1 LNKQLIQVC
10 KFISSVLREQQSK
23 KRYGKEQLIPKIQK
37 QHKMYHNL
45 YYGMAAHTIV
55 MHLKI
60 FQTK

>member
-1 LNKQLIQVC
+1 MC